1 MPEANLVSQKL
12 IVRLTSRSSWQQLWA
27 MHRWRLMPEA
37 IVGPW
42 DADGQAHFQG
52 QLAVSA
58 GQAQMEAETRGY
70 CGPMDADGQAHFL
83 GQVEADARGHCGPM
97 DVGGQAHYKG
107 SWQWQQARHRRRLMP
122 GAIVG

>member
-1 MPEANLVSQKL
+1 
-12 IVRLTSRSSWQQLWA
+12 
-27 MHRWRLMPEA
+27 MPEA

-52 QLAVSA
+52 QL
-58 GQAQMEAETRGY
+58 
-70 CGPMDADGQAHFL
+70 GQAHFL

-97 DVGGQAHYKG
+97 DVGGQAHFKG